1 MGKKVKV
8 GKQRRDKYY
17 HLAKEA
23 GFRSRAAFKLIQ
35 LNRRFQFLEKSQVLV
50 DLCAAPGGW
59 LQVAAENMPLDSTR
73 IGVDLCPIKAIPKCI
88 TLQGDITHEKT
99 RQQIKV
105 NLPPGREVDTVL
117 NDGAPNVGQNWTK
130 DAFEQNCLVLM
141 ALKLATQVLR
151 KNGYFVTKIFRS
163 ADYASLIQT
172 FEKLFKYVHVW
183 KPSASRMESAEIFVV
198 CEKYLKPDKVDPDLL
213 DIKKVFIQTSVDN
226 TQHLNVQRLLSGD
239 KLKKVKAT
247 GYEDDNITMFN
258 VIKASEFFTTGD
270 HMKLLEKAST
280 IEIDDEKIEKN
291 PLTTDEIKNNIK
303 DIRVCGGAELRKI
316 IQWRKKILNEWE
328 KERRA
333 AEKEAEKNQE
343 PDPEAEEQREL
354 EEIDELIRNASA
366 AEAAKLK
373 KKKKLLLKEKRR
385 LRDRKQ
391 LGMHHE
397 GDAIDEADDLDLF
410 NLTQIKKSLKRK
422 QINDEAY
429 ERIRNRDL
437 KSDDKNDAI
446 LEQDASDIELD
457 SEDENDAEGH
467 FKTDLLE
474 NQYEGLSEKMKE
486 MIKRFADKANERLE
500 GLESDDESEDE
511 IQEVDDEE
519 EMDEEELED
528 EEMDEESE
536 DETIQK
542 LNDVEE
548 DDEIEV
554 DEDEQD
560 DDEKVEMNGQTADD
574 SETESDASGSDSDEE
589 SGFGSDSKT
598 ADSKTKKDS
607 EAKKREAKSAF
618 ENGEVTDVYRSDEEI
633 DETDERVTKR
643 DGDGQMIK
651 KRRLTPAQ
659 LAMGERLIHSS
670 RSRKDVED
678 WAVNRYTFNDEGLP
692 DWFIDDEKKHCRKDP
707 PVNQERIKF
716 YREKNKDLNVRPIK
730 AVVEAK
736 MRKKKRQL
744 RRMERAKKT
753 AEGILGNEGMEHN
766 EKVREVRRLYK
777 KAMRPEKKDVT
788 YVRMT
793 KGRRGRMNKPTN
805 GPYKVVDSRLKKDL
819 RSVKAAEKRKGGKS
833 KGRGGPNRNK
843 KSKKVNPHT
852 K

>member
-1 MGKKVKV
+1 MGKKIKV

-35 LNRRFQFLEKSQVLV
+35 LNRRFQFLERSQVLV

-130 DAFEQNCLVLM
+130 DAFEQNCLVLS
-141 ALKLATQVLR
+141 ALKLATQVLK

-172 FEKLFKYVHVW
+172 FEKLFKHVHVW
-183 KPSASRMESAEIFVV
+183 KPSASRLESAEIFVV
-198 CEKYLKPDKVDPDLL
+198 CEKYLKPEKVDPDLL
-213 DIKKVFIQTSVDN
+213 DIKKVFVQTSADN

-239 KLKKVKAT
+239 KLKKVKAI
-247 GYEDDNITMFN
+247 GYDDDNITMFN
-258 VIKASEFFTTGD
+258 VLKASEFFGTGD
-270 HMKLLEKAST
+270 HMKLLEKASC
-280 IEIDDEKIEKN
+280 IEIDDEKIAN
-291 PLTTDEIKNNIK
+291 SPYTTDEVKDSLK
-303 DIRVCGGAELRKI
+303 DIRVCGGSELRKI
-316 IQWRKKILNEWE
+316 LQWRKKILNEWAKE
-328 KERRA
+328 KRA
-333 AEKEAEKNQE
+333 AEKEAEKNKE
-343 PDPEAEEQREL
+343 IDPEAEEQREL

-373 KKKKLLLKEKRR
+373 KKKKNLLKEKRR
-385 LRDRKQ
+385 LRERKQ

-397 GDAIDEADDLDLF
+397 GDAIDEADDIDLF

-422 QINDEAY
+422 QLNDEAY

-437 KSDDKNDAI
+437 KSDEKDENV
-446 LEQDASDIELD
+446 LEQDASDIEID
-457 SEDENDAEGH
+457 SEDEDLNDSEGH
-467 FKTDLLE
+467 FKTDLIE
-474 NQYEGLSEKMKE
+474 NNYEGLSEKMKQ
-486 MIKRFADKANERLE
+486 MIQNYADKASARLE
-500 GLESDDESEDE
+500 GTESADESEDE
-511 IQEVDDEE
+511 IIEASEDEIDDEEAEYEDSSEIDEE
-519 EMDEEELED
+519 EMEI
-528 EEMDEESE
+528 DEESG
-536 DETIQK
+536 DETVQK
-542 LNDVEE
+542 LNDV
-548 DDEIEV
+548 
-554 DEDEQD
+554 
-560 DDEKVEMNGQTADD
+560 
-574 SETESDASGSDSDEE
+574 GSDSEEEVEEVHEE
-589 SGFGSDSKT
+589 SAESSDESGIEI
-598 ADSKTKKDS
+598 DKKPT
-607 EAKKREAKSAF
+607 EPPKSSFA
-618 ENGEVTDVYRSDEEI
+618 NGDTTDIYRSDEEL
-633 DETDERVTKR
+633 DETDERIAKR
-643 DGDGQMIK
+643 DEEGPAAK

-678 WAVNRYTFNDEGLP
+678 WAINRYTFNDEGLP
-692 DWFIDDEKKHCRKDP
+692 DWFVEDEKKHYRKDP
-707 PVNQERIKF
+707 PVNKERIAF
-716 YREKNKDLNVRPIK
+716 YRERSKDLNVRPIK

-736 MRKKKRQL
+736 MRKKKRQI

-753 AEGILGNEGMEHN
+753 AEGILENEGMDHS

-777 KAMRPEKKDVT
+777 KAMRPEKKDVK

-793 KGRRGRMNKPTN
+793 KGRRGRMNKPTS

-819 RSVKAAEKRKGGKS
+819 RSQKAADKRSGKGKGR
-833 KGRGGPNRNK
+833 GRGGPAKGGRGGPGRSK
-843 KSKKVNPHT
+843 KPGKVNPHT